1 MKKFNIALCL
11 ALVFTITMSFA
22 RFDALCQN
30 VRDNVFRLHIRANS
44 DSEDDQELKLK
55 VRDAI
60 LNAEGEC
67 FKECVNLDE
76 AINYAQNN
84 IEEFKKIAEEVIK
97 SNGYDY
103 SVQISVGESYF
114 ENREYDDFTLPAGV
128 YQSLNII
135 IGKGAGKNWWC
146 VMFPSVCLGASSD
159 LEAALNEDSTNIVR
173 EKDKYVIKFK
183 SVEIYEDLKNYFKR
197 QKIIK

>member
-44 DSEDDQELKLK
+44 DSEDDQALKLK

-84 IEEFKKIAEEVIK
+84 IEEFK
-97 SNGYDY
+97 
-103 SVQISVGESYF
+103 
-114 ENREYDDFTLPAGV
+114 
-128 YQSLNII
+128 
-135 IGKGAGKNWWC
+135 
-146 VMFPSVCLGASSD
+146 
-159 LEAALNEDSTNIVR
+159 
-173 EKDKYVIKFK
+173 
-183 SVEIYEDLKNYFKR
+183 
-197 QKIIK
+197 